1 MVTGNGDTFLY
12 LFLLSLVNRVL
23 KTSYILPLCFN
34 SASKYNIKN
43 KLDWSFCKHFFF
55 SLRHKAYVDSSV
67 SRGSCVGDC

>member
-43 KLDWSFCKHFFF
+43 QLDRSLCKQFFF
-55 SLRHKAYVDSSV
+55 FFFFLLTFFFFNTELMFIIR
-67 SRGSCVGDC
+67 